1 MKIHHRYRWTGTQKY
16 TQGSAL
22 SVASG
27 PHMNLRKHPQRQ
39 GETTRLCYFVLLF
52 LLTTV
57 PGPLI
62 VSFNILPVFTV
73 SLYDCGI
80 VVLEIMT
87 HLSLIPIPISFF
99 FLLTAMKFCELCFQT
114 TPRVPS
120 LVTISAAI
128 ILVQNHFLSELLQ

>member
-1 MKIHHRYRWTGTQKY
+1 MDRNTEIHARICTVCGFRPPHESQKASPE
-16 TQGSAL
+16 TRRDNQAMLLRSAFP
-22 SVASG
+22 SDYSPWATDS
-27 PHMNLRKHPQRQ
+27 
-39 GETTRLCYFVLLF
+39 
-52 LLTTV
+52 
-57 PGPLI
+57 

-87 HLSLIPIPISFF
+87 HLSLIPILISFF

-114 TPRVPS
+114 IPRVPS

-128 ILVQNHFLSELLQ
+128 ILVQNHFLSEFLQ